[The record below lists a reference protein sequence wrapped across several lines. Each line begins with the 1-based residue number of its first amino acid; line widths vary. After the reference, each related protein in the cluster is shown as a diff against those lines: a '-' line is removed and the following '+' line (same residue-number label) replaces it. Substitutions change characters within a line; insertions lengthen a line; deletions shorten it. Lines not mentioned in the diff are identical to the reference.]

1 MDMTG
6 GGGIGDLLG
15 SGGGNGGG
23 GFPGGGGDP
32 FSGAS
37 SGDPSG
43 FGGDPQLTGMDSG
56 GFPGGSPGGSSSMP
70 GGGSSPSADVGT
82 QNDPAAVAP
91 VAMSAAQGGPQAA
104 ASSAPG
110 AGVQSGSP
118 GGGGLPSQ
126 LQQLLQGA
134 QKGGDQGG
142 GGSHMESEMQQIA
155 NVLLGRG
162 PEEEAG
168 LGKFAEASTGTASD
182 AGSIMVPPNA
192 KGPGGGANV
201 VPPPPPAAPQPQPP
215 GMGGGP
221 GAGTGDLPQ
230 PPSPAQTGPEGGFAG
245 PGGPAAGDIPA
256 TTAPPATTAAP
267 DTTDP
272 ATAAPGATSG
282 DPRSGPAGQ
291 QQPMN
296 VFKLLADLITKGPIS
311 LFQNLPQLMQQLA
324 GQGGFPNPLGH
335 QAGIP
340 EGKPGDPW
348 YGKPVDPR
356 YKGPGSQPAPVSP
369 QSGPASGQNKD
380 PNEAGIS
387 DAEKQKRIRERDLGR
402 PGTYVN
408 DKNGKPVLT
417 QTGPDG
423 KPMFDANGEPVPV
436 PAQTQTG
443 GPQPLPPGYSR
454 PPAPLTRG
462 RGPGQVAFSNRQVTG
477 RPSQPNVDRSQFR
490 PQMNDNNIYKLAWM
504 INGEVG
510 RGAPLQAK
518 IVQAETAF
526 NRAQERHDTLDSSLR
541 AKGERGGGGRAG
553 PYYEGVSR
561 HTRGTYRQDT
571 RPNAQDLAL
580 VKNQIVPMILSGSNL
595 SDVGFGPM
603 NGNGSGGLAM
613 KAFRNGVAGYK
624 MNGGDTYFREY
635 SRPLPT
641 MPSRGPEAMTIPNTQ
656 MASGGVSDAPMQMAM
671 GKNDLG
677 TATRAPDDLRTI
689 ISEPRAAT
697 PPGQPAGP
705 TMEGVTRPMEENTG
719 LFRRD
724 QRPPGADAG
733 PTGAGAG
740 FPPAEGRRGLVQ
752 PPPFALHDPPYNPGG
767 EGRTPEFAPPR
778 EASLHARSW
787 TPLRAPPPKGAKAAG
802 APRTDAGPTDNIG
815 DLPKKAKEPEKAKDA
830 KRTKTKPKGMK
841 PELKKRIQA
850 RQQQYRTPGPRF
862 LPSGPGGMGGNM
874 GQAYYVD
881 ENYRD

>member
-15 SGGGNGGG
+15 GGGGGG

-70 GGGSSPSADVGT
+70 GGGTSPSADVGT

-91 VAMSAAQGGPQAA
+91 VAMSPAQGGPQAA

-142 GGSHMESEMQQIA
+142 GGGSHMEGEMQQIA
-155 NVLLGRG
+155 NMLLGRG

-182 AGSIMVPPNA
+182 AGPIMIPPSA
-192 KGPGGGANV
+192 KGPGGGVNV
-201 VPPPPPAAPQPQPP
+201 VPPPAATAQPPMGGGPEAGTGYMPQPQPP
-215 GMGGGP
+215 GQGGGP

-230 PPSPAQTGPEGGFAG
+230 PGADATRALPEPPPSAPEPDA
-245 PGGPAAGDIPA
+245 PVPEPAATKPEEPA
-256 TTAPPATTAAP
+256 
-267 DTTDP
+267 
-272 ATAAPGATSG
+272 ATSPQTPQAPAGG

-356 YKGPGSQPAPVSP
+356 YKGPGSQPASVPP
-369 QSGPASGQNKD
+369 QSGPASGGNKD

-387 DAEKQKRIRERDLGR
+387 DAEKQSRIRARDLGQ
-402 PGTYVN
+402 PGTYVQ
-408 DKNGKPVLT
+408 DKNGKPILT
-417 QTGPDG
+417 QTNPDG
-423 KPMFDANGEPVPV
+423 SPKFDASGNPV

-656 MASGGVSDAPMQMAM
+656 MASGGVSDAPMQVAM
-671 GKNDLG
+671 SRGDLG
-677 TATRAPDDLRTI
+677 AATRPAPDERTI
-689 ISEPRAAT
+689 MTPARAAT

-724 QRPPGADAG
+724 QLPPGQPAG
-733 PTGAGAG
+733 PTMEGAG
-740 FPPAEGRRGLVQ
+740 FPPSRKPYS
-752 PPPFALHDPPYNPGG
+752 PPNALHDPPANRGG
-767 EGRTPEFAPPR
+767 EGRTPKFE
-778 EASLHARSW
+778 
-787 TPLRAPPPKGAKAAG
+787 PPKGGGGGEAHALPEITVEA
-802 APRTDAGPTDNIG
+802 
-815 DLPKKAKEPEKAKDA
+815 PKKEGGAEEKPPGKLSPETKK
-830 KRTKTKPKGMK
+830 KLKTKPKGMK

-874 GQAYYVD
+874 GRAYYAD